1 MCWTTSQIL
10 VVAGLVFE
18 FFSVAITVRKV
29 FWDINKLIKEQILHK
44 SDSKYIIT
52 AKTDKPWVGQI
63 AIVLLII
70 GMILQGLGV
79 FF

>member
-10 VVAGLVFE
+10 VVTGLVFE
-18 FFSVAITVRKV
+18 FLSVFVTVKKV
-29 FWDINKLIKEQILHK
+29 FWDMKKYVEKQILHK
-44 SDSKYIIT
+44 TMGKYQVTEEIR
-52 AKTDKPWVGQI
+52 ARDGEI

-79 FF
+79 FV